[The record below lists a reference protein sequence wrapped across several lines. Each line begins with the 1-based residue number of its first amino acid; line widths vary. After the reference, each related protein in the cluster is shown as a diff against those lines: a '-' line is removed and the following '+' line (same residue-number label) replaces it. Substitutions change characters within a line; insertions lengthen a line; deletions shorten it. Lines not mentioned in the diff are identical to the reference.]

1 MIQLKNQL
9 LLSDIYEEVA
19 DYFQED
25 KPKFIKIFEKHINM
39 KLLIPQTFYNAYY
52 SSTGHPREYSLSS
65 MLTALIVQKI
75 LGISETKQFINILN
89 LSSELLSLCEFS
101 TVPHESQFSR
111 FKSTFLNHIHD
122 FFNHLVDLT
131 EPICKKLN
139 SDLSK
144 IIIADTTG
152 IKAYTKE
159 NNPKFF
165 ESILNIGKT
174 AKRSNPDINPYIFAC
189 SKTPKS
195 TYAKDDYDSKTLI
208 PIMRRYFSIHQD
220 FKYNFFLGDAAY
232 DCDDNYKYL
241 TKDCSI
247 VPIIPINSRNS
258 SSLPLPSGFTD
269 DGTPLCPKDP
279 SLPMKFDGIT
289 REKGRAMRIKWLCP
303 KSKKINE
310 NKTTKYILSCEAP
323 CTTSPCGRIY
333 HPTINKELRLNCPI
347 PRDSNEWTRLYK
359 IRTITERTNHILKN
373 TLAISKLKINKTS
386 SLKSELLLSGIT
398 QLISVIISYNMNI
411 KNNIL
416 SLRRLVS

>member
-1 MIQLKNQL
+1 LILTTLTLKSL
-9 LLSDIYEEVA
+9 D
-19 DYFQED
+19 FQNHD
-25 KPKFIKIFEKHINM
+25 
-39 KLLIPQTFYNAYY
+39 
-52 SSTGHPREYSLSS
+52 
-65 MLTALIVQKI
+65 TA
-75 LGISETKQFINILN
+75 
-89 LSSELLSLCEFS
+89 
-101 TVPHESQFSR
+101 ES
-111 FKSTFLNHIHD
+111 
-122 FFNHLVDLT
+122 
-131 EPICKKLN
+131 
-139 SDLSK
+139 
-144 IIIADTTG
+144 
-152 IKAYTKE
+152 
-159 NNPKFF
+159 
-165 ESILNIGKT
+165 
-174 AKRSNPDINPYIFAC
+174 
-189 SKTPKS
+189 
-195 TYAKDDYDSKTLI
+195 AKDDYASKALI